1 MGSTA
6 PPECPRGAALGQAA
20 GWRLVNGRPL
30 RSAPIVRGRTPAG
43 EIDCGRSC
51 RDTRLDTARACFGR
65 ALQMQPRQHRLHP
78 AGPNLAAYTVR
89 KIVGTIHVIGIGVAA
104 RVILVGETGE
114 ALGDFF
120 RRNRHHGG

>member
-51 RDTRLDTARACFGR
+51 RDTRLDTARASQSPLLKKN
-65 ALQMQPRQHRLHP
+65 AVKPLHRTDHADQIAKTAP
-78 AGPNLAAYTVR
+78 SEADATVSGNVR
-89 KIVGTIHVIGIGVAA
+89 
-104 RVILVGETGE
+104 LVGLSEQEIAGGE
-114 ALGDFF
+114 
-120 RRNRHHGG
+120 RMCRVVVVY